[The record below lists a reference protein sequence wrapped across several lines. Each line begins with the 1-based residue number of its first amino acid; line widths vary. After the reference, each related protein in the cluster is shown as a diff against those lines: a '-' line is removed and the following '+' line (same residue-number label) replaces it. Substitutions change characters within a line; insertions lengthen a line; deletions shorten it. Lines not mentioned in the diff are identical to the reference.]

1 MAQETKAQKKFVDQK
16 NRERDREDTERGV
29 AGAGVE
35 KHGFG
40 GMETKN
46 KGTQDKKGI

>member
-1 MAQETKAQKKFVDQK
+1 MADKTADTKRRNALKDAD
-16 NRERDREDTERGV
+16 RDREDSTRGV

-35 KHGFG
+35 KHGYG
-40 GMETKN
+40 GMTTKN